1 MRNEQFKARRDMI
14 RAAARDNRGFTLLEI
29 MVVVI
34 IIGTIAGL
42 VGVKV
47 LDRLEEAKMRTTC
60 IQISTLRDALDLFKL
75 DNGFYPTTEQG
86 LEALVAPPEVGR
98 NVNSFKPGG
107 YLRDDMVPADPWGTP
122 YYYMSDDGY
131 FYQIGSV
138 GPDGKI
144 GTADDLSA
152 EICASAR

>member
-1 MRNEQFKARRDMI
+1 MLNHRAKARRDAI
-14 RAAARDNRGFTLLEI
+14 RAAARDHRGFTLLEI

-47 LDRLEEAKMRTTC
+47 LDRLEEARVRTCC

-98 NVNSFKPGG
+98 NMRAYKPGG
-107 YLRDDMVPADPWGTP
+107 YLRDDMVPVDPWGTP
-122 YYYMSDDGY
+122 YFYGSDDGY

-138 GPDGKI
+138 GPDGRPN
-144 GTADDLSA
+144 TDDDLTSQV
-152 EICASAR
+152 CAAL

>member
-1 MRNEQFKARRDMI
+1 MRNEKFQARRDML

-47 LDRLEEAKMRTTC
+47 LDRLEEAKVRTCC

-86 LEALVAPPEVGR
+86 LEALVVPPEVGR
-98 NVNSFKPGG
+98 NVSAYKPGG
-107 YLRDDMVPADPWGTP
+107 YLRDDMVPADPWGSP

-131 FYQIGSV
+131 FYQLGSV
-138 GPDGKI
+138 GPDAKVN
-144 GTADDLSA
+144 TEDDLSA
-152 EICASAR
+152 ERCSQL